1 MSKAINEDAQI
12 HISVAFLI
20 KAMAAV
26 GLAVS
31 SFFQIQN
38 EFAEQDRRIKS
49 LENKVTVLNSI
60 PFNETPI
67 ISEDFDGDTSLGII
81 PRMAGNAIQNLSQ
94 GFIMKPDLRAMFK
107 DLGIK
112 S

>member
-38 EFAEQDRRIKS
+38 EFAGQDRRIKDLEDKVLVLNAS
-49 LENKVTVLNSI
+49 VEGMETQHIEKLEEENK
-60 PFNETPI
+60 
-67 ISEDFDGDTSLGII
+67 SLME
-81 PRMAGNAIQNLSQ
+81 R
-94 GFIMKPDLRAMFK
+94 
-107 DLGIK
+107 LGLK
-112 S
+112 RK